1 MGGGRLGSTSCPL
14 LAALPFYSRPPSRT
28 MFRSLLSTHRDPFL
42 QNLVPVLILVVLILR
57 MAALLTQ
64 RRFERVRLEPRAAI
78 AEVAEED
85 HLALLAQLAAVLILQ
100 HLLLIPRGVGRLFAA
115 FLLVFWPAAPGC
127 IARRAIIKICL
138 LQSFPTSS
146 PWCAIW

>member
-14 LAALPFYSRPPSRT
+14 LAALPFYSRFYSRPPSRT
-28 MFRSLLSTHRDPFL
+28 MFRSLLSTHRYPFF

-64 RRFERVRLEPRAAI
+64 RRLERVRLEPRAAI

-100 HLLLIPRGVGRLFAA
+100 HLLLVPQPLLLRL
-115 FLLVFWPAAPGC
+115 L
-127 IARRAIIKICL
+127 
-138 LQSFPTSS
+138 
-146 PWCAIW
+146 